1 MTVEIFLDIESVP
14 LIDDATA
21 ADIRASIKPPASYS
35 KQTSIDQW
43 MADNA
48 DAKAQEII
56 HARGLKAETGRII
69 CIGIS
74 DVDGDLSVVSGA
86 DERGILENF
95 FAAVER
101 KASFDLPSIG
111 IVPPTD
117 VFLIAHNAEFDLG
130 FIRRRAWVNKV
141 RLPRWFPRP
150 EARVGKDYG
159 CTMVRWAGYKDRIS
173 LANLCLA
180 LGVPSPKGDID
191 GSKVWE
197 AYEDGRLS
205 EIMTYCGKDTLS
217 VVDLWEA
224 MR

>member
-14 LIDDATA
+14 LIDEAAA

-43 MADNA
+43 MAENA

-69 CIGIS
+69 CIGVS

-101 KASFDLPSIG
+101 KASLDLPSIG

-130 FIRRRAWVNKV
+130 FIRRRAWCLKV
-141 RLPRWFPRP
+141 KLPRWFPKP
-150 EARVGKDYG
+150 DARVGKDYG

-191 GSKVWE
+191 GSMVWA

-205 EIMTYCGKDTLS
+205 EIMTYCGKDTLAML
-217 VVDLWEA
+217 DCWEA